1 MVDFEMYAVRMWY
14 CCLSLFSRA
23 YFIADIQIAEYRANI
38 FPHTSVCQSE
48 ISVSGNL
55 ISSVSSILWAQTE
68 LIAFQR
74 QLRQQFLDQEILK
87 NKLSNL
93 ISNRD

>member
-1 MVDFEMYAVRMWY
+1 MQFACGMVVCHFLVGHI
-14 CCLSLFSRA
+14 SLPIYKLPNTGQI
-23 YFIADIQIAEYRANI
+23 YFLTQVYVKVK
-38 FPHTSVCQSE
+38 SVSVE
-48 ISVSGNL
+48 ISFHQ
-55 ISSVSSILWAQTE
+55 WAQTE

>member
-1 MVDFEMYAVRMWY
+1 MYAVRMWY
-14 CCLSLFSRA
+14 GCLSLFSRA

-38 FPHTSVCQSE
+38 FPYTSVCQSE

-55 ISSVSSILWAQTE
+55 ISSILWAQTE

>member
-1 MVDFEMYAVRMWY
+1 MYAVRMWY
-14 CCLSLFSRA
+14 GCLSLFSRA
-23 YFIADIQIAEYRANI
+23 HFIADIQIAEYRANI

-55 ISSVSSILWAQTE
+55 ISSILWAQTE